1 MLSGFIIVSV
11 LTMKLALFQ
20 EERTLYKRM
29 VRKRCKLFFVI
40 LGLFLLSACVSVNQN
55 GMTQSKGSEKEGL
68 SQGDNASLTENDSTL
83 VMTSKGEEGVAE
95 ARSGKEPI
103 KSLTNDDPGTEAG
116 VGKNDEGDM
125 AVDSSAS
132 NDPGEEDTLASSE
145 ILSPTNQELIDS
157 ALEYCQVATDFWEQG
172 DLDNA
177 LDALDKAYSLILKV
191 TTDEDPEVLQQKE
204 DIRFTVSKR
213 IIEVYASRFT
223 VVNGS
228 HDAIPLET
236 NRHVNRALELFKGRE
251 KRFFLESYR
260 RSGKYRPDI
269 VEELKA
275 AGLPEELSWLPLIE
289 SGFKIRALSRARAL
303 GLWQFIASTGYKFGL
318 KRDNWVDER
327 MDPEKATKAA
337 IAYLKELHQIFGDW
351 TTVLAAY
358 NCGEGTVLKR
368 IRTQRINYLDN
379 FWDLYEKLPRE
390 TAFYVPKFIAMLIIL
405 KDPEAHGF
413 TLPPGDEMR
422 PYEEITIHKQVHLKT
437 ISRRLEIN
445 YRTLYDINAELRY
458 HVTPKRAYSLKVPVG
473 KGEIL
478 LANIDSIP
486 VYSPPVPE
494 YVVYRV
500 RRGDSL
506 SVIAERHRTSVRAIM
521 AVNGLKR
528 ADYVKVGWKLKIPT
542 KRGYYTR
549 STRSYVQTVKF
560 QGEIIEYRVRNGD
573 SLWVIARR
581 FRTTTKD
588 IQALNNLTSSLL
600 KVGQVIKVPNGHATA
615 AKPSNTQVYRVQK
628 GDSPYLIA
636 KKHQINLSEFLKINN
651 MTPRSTIFPGQKLHL
666 KVN

>member
-1 MLSGFIIVSV
+1 VP
-11 LTMKLALFQ
+11 
-20 EERTLYKRM
+20 
-29 VRKRCKLFFVI
+29 
-40 LGLFLLSACVSVNQN
+40 VNQS
-55 GMTQSKGSEKEGL
+55 GITQNEGNEREGV
-68 SQGDNASLTENDSTL
+68 SQGGNSNLTENDSTFS
-83 VMTSKGEEGVAE
+83 MTSKGEVGGPDE
-95 ARSGKEPI
+95 EPI
-103 KSLTNDDPGTEAG
+103 KSLTNEGSDTEEG
-116 VGKNDEGDM
+116 VKDVSEGDP
-125 AVDSSAS
+125 AIDESAS
-132 NDPGEEDTLASSE
+132 NGSGEEDQLASPD
-145 ILSPTNQELIDS
+145 ILPPTNQELIDS
-157 ALEYCQVATDFWEQG
+157 ALEFCQVATDFWEQG

-191 TTDEDPEVLQQKE
+191 TTDDEPDVLQQKE
-204 DIRFTVSKR
+204 DLRFTVSKR

-228 HDAIPLET
+228 HNAIPLET
-236 NRHVNRALELFKGRE
+236 NRHVDRALELFKGRE
-251 KRFFLESYR
+251 SRFLIESYR
-260 RSGKYRPDI
+260 RSGRYRPDI
-269 VEELKA
+269 VRELKA

-318 KRDNWVDER
+318 KRDNWIDER

-358 NCGEGTVLKR
+358 NCGEGRVLKR

-390 TAFYVPKFIAMLIIL
+390 TAFYVPKFIALLKIL
-405 KDPEAHGF
+405 KDPEAYGI
-413 TLPPGDEMR
+413 TLPPVDEEI
-422 PYEEITIHKQVHLKT
+422 PKEEITIHKQVHLKT
-437 ISRRLEIN
+437 ISKQIEVD
-445 YRTLYDINAELRY
+445 YRMLYDMNAELRH
-458 HVTPKRAYSLKVPVG
+458 HVTPKRAYSLKVPVE
-473 KGEIL
+473 KGALL
-478 LANIDSIP
+478 LAKIDNIP

-500 RRGDSL
+500 RPGDSL
-506 SVIAERHRTSVRAIM
+506 SVIAERHRTSVTAIM
-521 AVNGLKR
+521 AANGLKR
-528 ADYVKVGWKLKIPT
+528 RNYVKVGWKLRIPT
-542 KRGYYTR
+542 KKGYYR
-549 STRSYVQTVKF
+549 PANRSYVQTAKF

-588 IQALNNLTSSLL
+588 IQALNNLKSSLL
-600 KVGQVIKVPNGHATA
+600 KVGQVIKVPNGRVASATP
-615 AKPSNTQVYRVQK
+615 KNTQVYRVQK

-636 KKHQINLSEFLKINN
+636 KRHQMNLGEFLEINN